1 MNLLILFS
9 ISVFVGLAKGV
20 RNLDDN
26 EFVVERRVQSSGPY
40 SGSSKYDS
48 GPRTDYSLKMNRNS
62 PSSYGSGV
70 ESKYS
75 SKMGSYNHGSTV
87 VHGSLALNRGSHSRG
102 STSIHG
108 SGTKYG
114 SYNRGSTTMHRSS
127 TKYGSSN
134 QGSNAARSSKHVSG
148 SGSMFYSSKYIWHL
162 SGAVGSNARHGSNR
176 GSGPN
181 GGSSPNRGSG
191 SKAGSGSSKSIPYD
205 IFAPTMRPTYWLPPI
220 YTPPP
225 PTHNPTKFQAI
236 PPVSINFNQPT
247 ISGIEVPQIP
257 LSFQIQQG
265 ANGWS
270 QYPDSPPLLAI
281 TKVAA
286 KTAGV
291 AESAVTNMKIAKKNR
306 RSLASTV
313 TITYDI
319 TTTPEIV
326 GQKTQEAAYYMLV
339 YKLQL
344 AVKNNN
350 FSSELHKLGVQLN
363 ISSISFSEYMV
374 YYPTMTPTTQQNV
387 LLSGGAKN
395 DIPVTEPLLIGIG
408 VLLAV
413 GIMASFGFLWYK
425 TRKQRKSNPKEVEL
439 IPEVERPSSLA
450 RISNPMIDVIP
461 RQTNRI
467 SFDQTQS
474 IHIPAHNE

>member
-1 MNLLILFS
+1 VSNAGI
-9 ISVFVGLAKGV
+9 
-20 RNLDDN
+20 RNLDDKIL
-26 EFVVERRVQSSGPY
+26 VVERRVQSSGPY
-40 SGSSKYDS
+40 GGSIKYNS
-48 GPRTDYSLKMNRNS
+48 GPRTDYSLKMNRK
-62 PSSYGSGV
+62 PTSSYGSGV

-75 SKMGSYNHGSTV
+75 SKMGSYN
-87 VHGSLALNRGSHSRG
+87 RG
-102 STSIHG
+102 STAMHG
-108 SGTKYG
+108 
-114 SYNRGSTTMHRSS
+114 SS

-134 QGSNAARSSKHVSG
+134 HGSRAMHGSYNRGSTAMHGSSTKYGSSNHGFKHVSG
-148 SGSMFYSSKYIWHL
+148 SGSMFYSSKYIWHS
-162 SGAVGSNARHGSNR
+162 SGAVGSNRGSSPNTGSSLNS

-181 GGSSPNRGSG
+181 KGSGPNSGSSPNRGSSTNRG
-191 SKAGSGSSKSIPYD
+191 SGANAGSGSNNNRPYD

-270 QYPDSPPLLAI
+270 QYPDSPRVTSSAI

-326 GQKTQEAAYYMLV
+326 GQKTQEAAYDMLV

-413 GIMASFGFLWYK
+413 GLMASFGFLWYK
-425 TRKQRKSNPKEVEL
+425 TYKQHKSIPKEVEL
-439 IPEVERPSSLA
+439 IPEVSRPSSLA

>member
-1 MNLLILFS
+1 MNLLIL
-9 ISVFVGLAKGV
+9 ISVFVVSNAGI
-20 RNLDDN
+20 RNLDDKILI
-26 EFVVERRVQSSGPY
+26 VERRVQSSGPY
-40 SGSSKYDS
+40 GGSIKYDS
-48 GPRTDYSLKMNRNS
+48 GPKKDYSLKMNAKYKNS

-75 SKMGSYNHGSTV
+75 SKTGSYNRGSMHGSSNHGST
-87 VHGSLALNRGSHSRG
+87 AM
-102 STSIHG
+102 HG

-114 SYNRGSTTMHRSS
+114 SSKH
-127 TKYGSSN
+127 
-134 QGSNAARSSKHVSG
+134 GSNAAHGSKHGSG
-148 SGSMFYSSKYIWHL
+148 SGSIFYSSKYIWHS
-162 SGAVGSNARHGSNR
+162 SGSVGSNPRHGSSKTHSYHAKSGAKG

-181 GGSSPNRGSG
+181 RGSSPNRGSG
-191 SKAGSGSSKSIPYD
+191 SSAGSSPNNNRPYD
-205 IFAPTMRPTYWLPPI
+205 IFAPTIRPTEWLPPI
-220 YTPPP
+220 YSPPP
-225 PTHNPTKFQAI
+225 PTHFPTSFKSI
-236 PPVSINFNQPT
+236 PNIPINFNQPT
-247 ISGIEVPQIP
+247 IGGIEVPQIP

-270 QYPDSPPLLAI
+270 QYPDSPPIANAV

-291 AESAVTNMKIAKKNR
+291 AESAITNIKIAKKNR
-306 RSLASTV
+306 RSLATTV

-319 TTTPEIV
+319 TTAPEMV
-326 GQKTQEAAYYMLV
+326 GQKTQEAAYDMLV

-395 DIPVTEPLLIGIG
+395 DITTTESLLIGVG

-425 TRKQRKSNPKEVEL
+425 TRKQHKSNMKEVEL
-439 IPEVERPSSLA
+439 LPEVSRPESLA

-461 RQTNRI
+461 NQTNRI
-467 SFDQTQS
+467 SFDHTQS